1 MSQSSHNKQSRFTVE
16 EWPPANYAAIS
27 ANIAVSGIK
36 GGHEKYVMFLK
47 YGSPPTFAKYDYRS
61 VVTASDSYTGDK
73 LFSQDIRIEQPF
85 PGFVVRTDRLL
96 SSAQLVT
103 LNVYIKLCENSS

>member
-73 LFSQDIRIEQPF
+73 LYSQDIRIEQPF
-85 PGFVVRTDRLL
+85 PGFVVRTDRLF
-96 SSAQLVT
+96 SSAQL
-103 LNVYIKLCENSS
+103 SS

>member
-1 MSQSSHNKQSRFTVE
+1 MVLVSDSHQFRFTVE

-73 LFSQDIRIEQPF
+73 LYSQDIRIEQPF
-85 PGFVVRTDRLL
+85 PGFVSL
-96 SSAQLVT
+96 SSACNYECLHEIMGKFI
-103 LNVYIKLCENSS
+103 LN

>member
-1 MSQSSHNKQSRFTVE
+1 MTLVSDSHQFRFTVE

-27 ANIAVSGIK
+27 ANIAVSGIR

-73 LFSQDIRIEQPF
+73 LYSQDIRIEQPF
-85 PGFVVRTDRLL
+85 PGFVPSAILL
-96 SSAQLVT
+96 PGVAM
-103 LNVYIKLCENSS
+103 NVYMKLCENSS

>member
-1 MSQSSHNKQSRFTVE
+1 MTTIRFTVE

-73 LFSQDIRIEQPF
+73 LYSQDIRIEQPF
-85 PGFVVRTDRLL
+85 PGFVPHQP
-96 SSAQLVT
+96 SPAQLVT
-103 LNVYIKLCENSS
+103 MNVYMKLCENSS

>member
-1 MSQSSHNKQSRFTVE
+1 MILVSDSHQFRFTVE

-47 YGSPPTFAKYDYRS
+47 YGTPPTFAKYDYSS

-73 LFSQDIRIEQPF
+73 LYSQDIRIERPF
-85 PGFVVRTDRLL
+85 PGWVVIKYNFQ
-96 SSAQLVT
+96 SSLQ
-103 LNVYIKLCENSS
+103 